1 MSSLYVGREELD
13 CGSVGSIRDRLS
25 DFNGDR
31 LPYKPEWEAEGN
43 LIYFAT
49 SVLVRCNPS
58 PEIERR
64 LTEWLRSQDHDVEP
78 LKRKLPDSETQ
89 PVAPVTNILVKVNT
103 DELPGDDVKVEVW
116 IYVVGDRATYDPN
129 SPPDPICRAEV
140 MAFSEIP
147 ARVWDICDE
156 DLPCDI
162 YPIVH
167 YFLPRSWFDYA
178 FETTPLTGSQ
188 FFGGEHC
195 VVIRTDLDKHPTL
208 LKKKRRR
215 SLWESRWRK
224 AHEISPLST
233 QDRFSVVSC
242 SDEGALLDCV
252 CSDETMALFLQDCGA
267 INSDDFRTVGEFIDT
282 AVEVQKKSLPMVLWS
297 RAPDCNP
304 QLDDVF
310 PDDLEISMVN
320 FPNHIRQMRRER
332 GGIGANLALVW
343 EDPDILLPPVS
354 PLEAP

>member
-1 MSSLYVGREELD
+1 MVSLQQAERASQAIIGALVADAAGKLFTIFTEKLKLD
-13 CGSVGSIRDRLS
+13 QSFYS
-25 DFNGDR
+25 
-31 LPYKPEWEAEGN
+31 
-43 LIYFAT
+43 
-49 SVLVRCNPS
+49 NP
-58 PEIERR
+58 
-64 LTEWLRSQDHDVEP
+64 L
-78 LKRKLPDSETQ
+78 
-89 PVAPVTNILVKVNT
+89 
-103 DELPGDDVKVEVW
+103 
-116 IYVVGDRATYDPN
+116 
-129 SPPDPICRAEV
+129 
-140 MAFSEIP
+140 
-147 ARVWDICDE
+147 
-156 DLPCDI
+156 
-162 YPIVH
+162 
-167 YFLPRSWFDYA
+167 
-178 FETTPLTGSQ
+178 
-188 FFGGEHC
+188 C

-332 GGIGANLALVW
+332 DGIGANLALVW